1 MCIHTLTSNRENW
14 MRCIYVN
21 IDLSHENKKKS
32 CFFLSCTMRIFNC
45 DSYIVYL
52 YTHFGCDSLAI
63 QNLQKPMGLDMT
75 FLLPQ
80 NIINILQLYCAL
92 NTINSARAF
101 NNNSNNIKQFAFAHS
116 IYARQLKITAMFM
129 ENEKKKSCQ
138 ILLLHMFK
146 CHWFFCSVVC
156 CTTSWATSLNRLV
169 EGFLV
174 SLFCSSPFSI
184 CTVPTILSTYAKRY
198 SSLVS

>member
-1 MCIHTLTSNRENW
+1 
-14 MRCIYVN
+14 MRT
-21 IDLSHENKKKS
+21 KKIV
-32 CFFLSCTMRIFNC
+32 FFLSCTMRIFNC

-129 ENEKKKSCQ
+129 ENEKKNHAKSYCYTCSNAIGFFVRSFVAQ
-138 ILLLHMFK
+138 LHER
-146 CHWFFCSVVC
+146 H
-156 CTTSWATSLNRLV
+156 L
-169 EGFLV
+169 
-174 SLFCSSPFSI
+174 
-184 CTVPTILSTYAKRY
+184 
-198 SSLVS
+198 